1 MRMTVA
7 TEEQTNAAGPSLGQ
21 WLFNPFNYVAGAQSL
36 ILGLVAIL
44 VAGGFGALSHTHF
57 DGVIDVHSGRT
68 APLWTFLAEG
78 LINWLSLAIVLLIVG
93 MLASR
98 SSWRAIDLFGTQA
111 LARWPMLLSAL
122 ATLLPGYQR
131 FTQHLAWKLLKQGNE
146 PIVQG
151 ADSVTFG
158 IVVGVILVALIWMVY
173 LMYKAFSVSCNLR
186 GGKAVLLFIAALI
199 AAEVISKIAIIALNA
214 RVA

>member
-1 MRMTVA
+1 MTMTVA
-7 TEEQTNAAGPSLGQ
+7 TEGQTNGAGPSLGQ

-57 DGVIDVHSGRT
+57 DGVIDVHSGRA

-93 MLASR
+93 RLASR

-151 ADSVTFG
+151 ADGVTFG
-158 IVVGVILVALIWMVY
+158 IVVGVILVTLIWMVY

-186 GGKAVLLFIAALI
+186 GGKAVLLFVAALI
-199 AAEVISKIAIIALNA
+199 AAEVISKIAIVALNA
-214 RVA
+214 AVA